1 LRRRAALVAAALLA
15 VPAAASATVALE
27 GVRFDRS
34 QAAHGTPL
42 ELRGAALLR
51 YKVVFKGY
59 VAALYLEPETPSAR
73 VLEDVPKR
81 LEIEYFWAIK
91 AADFARATD
100 QGIARNVGAAA
111 LEALRP
117 RIQQLNALYQDV
129 EPGDRYALSYAP
141 GRGTELARNGEVL
154 GSVPGADFAAA
165 VFAIWL
171 GDAPLDA
178 ELKRR
183 LLGDTAAR

>member
-1 LRRRAALVAAALLA
+1 MSRGAAWLVAALLA
-15 VPAAASATVALE
+15 LPAAASAPVTLE
-27 GVRFDRS
+27 GVRFQPAHDV
-34 QAAHGTPL
+34 HGTSL
-42 ELRGAALLR
+42 ALRGAALLR
-51 YKVVFKGY
+51 YKLVFKGY
-59 VAALYLEPETPSAR
+59 VAALYLAPETPSAR

-81 LEIEYFWAIK
+81 LEIEYFWPIG

-100 QGIARNVGAAA
+100 VGIARNVDAAA
-111 LEALRP
+111 LAALRP

-141 GRGTELARNGEVL
+141 SRGTELARNGRLL
-154 GSVPGADFAAA
+154 GSVPGADFGAAI
-165 VFAIWL
+165 FAIWL
-171 GDAPLDA
+171 GDTPLDG